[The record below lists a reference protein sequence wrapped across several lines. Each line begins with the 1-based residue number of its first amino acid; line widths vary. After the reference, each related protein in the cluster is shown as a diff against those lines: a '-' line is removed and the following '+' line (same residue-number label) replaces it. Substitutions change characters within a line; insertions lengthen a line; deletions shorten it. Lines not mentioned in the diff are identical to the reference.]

1 MLKKIFLSG
10 LLCVG
15 SLLVY
20 SQTIENRYNEVMD
33 IFLKDNLTEAKRLS
47 LELLDEAKDNNDRY
61 HLTKIYYLLGYICEY
76 TDDFGNSIIYYLE
89 GARYGLMSGDERLKA
104 DVISIHKNVATL
116 LADYKHFDLA
126 HRFLNEGLNL
136 AREVNN
142 EKQIISFL
150 SNRVFLY
157 LDQEMFEEAIH
168 EIAAI
173 RENHIITP
181 ERNVILLNK
190 LGWAQQS
197 LGLYEEASRSYKE
210 VIQDTTSIGLK
221 VYAISLQNLALIKS
235 NEGNYKEA
243 LKHLQ
248 ESINYCKEFNYPRWL
263 LRSYSDIGS
272 IYFNHGNIDQ
282 SIKYFNLGIALVENG
297 DQDAESYEIFN
308 LASQAYQ
315 SIGNLDLALINK
327 ELYSTRLEQYIE
339 QQKEIAELGQ
349 LYNIQLL
356 TDRYYDLLAADM
368 EQKRTEKLAKFGIGG
383 TASFFLIILSVVVYR
398 QKRMKITLA
407 RELHELELHSEV

>member
-1 MLKKIFLSG
+1 
-10 LLCVG
+10 
-15 SLLVY
+15 
-20 SQTIENRYNEVMD
+20 MD